1 MIKLNVGGGSRWERE
16 GWKVLD
22 YRATNS
28 KKFIKGYADKI
39 NLKKNTCDI
48 IFCSH
53 VVEHIPHV
61 KLEKVFLEFNRVLK
75 KKGVVRILTPDLKK
89 LAKAYVNK
97 DKFFFKKVENELGK
111 LRTDLGWGGK
121 FMNFVVAPGQDT
133 IVMDNRLENF
143 LCGLSHQYLYD
154 FEMLKIMLSN
164 CGFNE
169 IKQMKFCKSALP
181 ELEKPL
187 VVQNVNIKWENLN
200 PKFLKKNNLKNYY
213 DYKKKKYV
221 NNFKLT
227 GFDRDPT
234 YSLIIEAKKKIN
246 ITRKKLTFTYSSKNN
261 NLYGQTIISDKKIAK
276 KLKLLK
282 TIKV

>member
-22 YRATNS
+22 YRAKNS

-39 NLKKNTCDI
+39 NLKKNTCDV

-53 VVEHIPHV
+53 VIEHIAHV
-61 KLEKVFLEFNRVLK
+61 KLEKVFLEFNRVLN
-75 KKGVVRILTPDLKK
+75 KKGIVRILTPDLKK

-133 IVMDNRLENF
+133 IVMDNKLENF

-154 FEMLKIMLSN
+154 FEMIKIMLTN
-164 CGFNE
+164 CGFSE
-169 IKQMKFCKSALP
+169 IKQMKFCKSTLP
-181 ELEKPL
+181 ELENPL
-187 VVQNVNIKWENLN
+187 VVNNINTKWENLN

-213 DYKKKKYV
+213 DYKRKKYV

-246 ITRKKLTFTYSSKNN
+246 ITRKKLTFTYSSNNN

-276 KLKLLK
+276 KLKILK
-282 TIKV
+282 NIKI

>member
-22 YRATNS
+22 YRAKNS

-39 NLKKNTCDI
+39 HLKKNTCDV

-53 VVEHIPHV
+53 VIEHIAHV
-61 KLEKVFLEFNRVLK
+61 KLEKVFLEFNRVLN
-75 KKGVVRILTPDLKK
+75 KKGIVRILTPDLKK

-133 IVMDNRLENF
+133 IVMDNKLENF

-154 FEMLKIMLSN
+154 FEMIKIMLTN
-164 CGFNE
+164 CGFSE
-169 IKQMKFCKSALP
+169 IKQMKFCKSTLP
-181 ELEKPL
+181 ELENPL
-187 VVQNVNIKWENLN
+187 VVNNINTKWENLN

-213 DYKKKKYV
+213 DYKRKKYV

-246 ITRKKLTFTYSSKNN
+246 ITRKKLTFTYSSNNN

-276 KLKLLK
+276 KLKILK
-282 TIKV
+282 KIKT

>member
-22 YRATNS
+22 YRAKNS

-39 NLKKNTCDI
+39 NLKKNTCDV

-53 VVEHIPHV
+53 VIEHIAHV
-61 KLEKVFLEFNRVLK
+61 KLEKVFLEFNRILN
-75 KKGVVRILTPDLKK
+75 KKGIVRILTPDLKK

-133 IVMDNRLENF
+133 IVMDNKLENF

-154 FEMLKIMLSN
+154 FEMIKIMLTN
-164 CGFNE
+164 CGFSE
-169 IKQMKFCKSALP
+169 IKQMKFCKSTLP
-181 ELEKPL
+181 ELENPL
-187 VVQNVNIKWENLN
+187 VVNNINTKWENLN

-246 ITRKKLTFTYSSKNN
+246 ITRKKLTFTYSSNNN

-276 KLKLLK
+276 KLKILK
-282 TIKV
+282 NIKT

>member
-39 NLKKNTCDI
+39 SLKRSTCDI

-89 LAKAYVNK
+89 FAKAYVNK

-133 IVMDNRLENF
+133 IVMDNKLENF

-169 IKQMKFCKSALP
+169 INSNKAVIF
-181 ELEKPL
+181 
-187 VVQNVNIKWENLN
+187 
-200 PKFLKKNNLKNYY
+200 
-213 DYKKKKYV
+213 
-221 NNFKLT
+221 
-227 GFDRDPT
+227 
-234 YSLIIEAKKKIN
+234 
-246 ITRKKLTFTYSSKNN
+246 
-261 NLYGQTIISDKKIAK
+261 
-276 KLKLLK
+276 
-282 TIKV
+282 

>member
-22 YRATNS
+22 YRAKNS

-39 NLKKNTCDI
+39 HLKKNTCDV

-53 VVEHIPHV
+53 VIEHIAHV
-61 KLEKVFLEFNRVLK
+61 KLEKVFLEFNRVLN
-75 KKGVVRILTPDLKK
+75 KKGIVRILTPDLKK

-133 IVMDNRLENF
+133 IVMDNKLENF

-154 FEMLKIMLSN
+154 FEMIKIMLTN
-164 CGFNE
+164 CGFSE
-169 IKQMKFCKSALP
+169 IKQMKFCKSTLP
-181 ELEKPL
+181 ELENPL
-187 VVQNVNIKWENLN
+187 VVNNINTKWENLN

-246 ITRKKLTFTYSSKNN
+246 ITRKKLTFTYSSNNN

-276 KLKLLK
+276 KLKILK
-282 TIKV
+282 NIKT

>member
-22 YRATNS
+22 YRAKNS

-39 NLKKNTCDI
+39 HLKKNTCDV

-53 VVEHIPHV
+53 VIEHIAHV
-61 KLEKVFLEFNRVLK
+61 KLEKVFLEFNRVLN
-75 KKGVVRILTPDLKK
+75 KKGIVRILTPDLKK

-133 IVMDNRLENF
+133 IVMDNKLENF

-154 FEMLKIMLSN
+154 FEMIKIMLTN
-164 CGFNE
+164 CGFSE
-169 IKQMKFCKSALP
+169 IKQMKFCKSTLP
-181 ELEKPL
+181 ELENPL
-187 VVQNVNIKWENLN
+187 VVNNINTKWENLN

-246 ITRKKLTFTYSSKNN
+246 ITRKKLTFTYSSNNN

-276 KLKLLK
+276 KLKILK
-282 TIKV
+282 NIKI

>member
-22 YRATNS
+22 YRAKNS

-39 NLKKNTCDI
+39 NLKKNTCDV

-53 VVEHIPHV
+53 VIEHIAHV
-61 KLEKVFLEFNRVLK
+61 KLEKVFLEFNRILN
-75 KKGVVRILTPDLKK
+75 KKGIVRILTPDLKK

-133 IVMDNRLENF
+133 IVMDNKLENF

-154 FEMLKIMLSN
+154 FEMIKIMLTN
-164 CGFNE
+164 CGFSE
-169 IKQMKFCKSALP
+169 IKQMKFCKSTLP
-181 ELEKPL
+181 ELENPL
-187 VVQNVNIKWENLN
+187 VVNNINTKWENLN

-213 DYKKKKYV
+213 DYKRKKNV

-246 ITRKKLTFTYSSKNN
+246 ITRKKLTFTYSSNNN

-276 KLKLLK
+276 KLKILK
-282 TIKV
+282 NIKT

>member
-22 YRATNS
+22 YRAKNS

-39 NLKKNTCDI
+39 HLKKNTCDV

-53 VVEHIPHV
+53 VIEHIAHV
-61 KLEKVFLEFNRVLK
+61 KLEKVFLEFNRVLN
-75 KKGVVRILTPDLKK
+75 KKGIVRILTPDLKK

-133 IVMDNRLENF
+133 IVMDNKLENF

-154 FEMLKIMLSN
+154 FEMIKIMLTN
-164 CGFNE
+164 CGFSE
-169 IKQMKFCKSALP
+169 IKQMKFCKSTLP
-181 ELEKPL
+181 ELENPL
-187 VVQNVNIKWENLN
+187 VVNNINTKWENLN

-213 DYKKKKYV
+213 DYKRKKYV

-246 ITRKKLTFTYSSKNN
+246 ITRKKLTFTYSSNNN

-276 KLKLLK
+276 KLKILK
-282 TIKV
+282 NIKT

>member
-22 YRATNS
+22 YRAKNS

-39 NLKKNTCDI
+39 HLKKNTCDV

-53 VVEHIPHV
+53 VIEHIAHV
-61 KLEKVFLEFNRVLK
+61 KLEKVFLEFNRILN
-75 KKGVVRILTPDLKK
+75 KKGIVRILTPDLKK

-133 IVMDNRLENF
+133 IVMDNKLENF

-154 FEMLKIMLSN
+154 FEMIKIMLTN
-164 CGFNE
+164 CGFSE
-169 IKQMKFCKSALP
+169 IKQMKFCKSTLP
-181 ELEKPL
+181 ELENPL
-187 VVQNVNIKWENLN
+187 VVNNINTKWENLN

-213 DYKKKKYV
+213 DYKRKKYV

-246 ITRKKLTFTYSSKNN
+246 ITRKKLTFTYSSNNN

-276 KLKLLK
+276 KLKILK
-282 TIKV
+282 NIKT

>member
-22 YRATNS
+22 YRAKNS

-39 NLKKNTCDI
+39 NLKKNTCDV

-53 VVEHIPHV
+53 VIEHIAHV
-61 KLEKVFLEFNRVLK
+61 KLEKVFLEFNRVLN
-75 KKGVVRILTPDLKK
+75 KKGIVRILTPDLKK

-133 IVMDNRLENF
+133 IVMDNKLENF

-154 FEMLKIMLSN
+154 FEMIKIMLTN
-164 CGFNE
+164 CGFSE
-169 IKQMKFCKSALP
+169 IKQMKFCKSTLP
-181 ELEKPL
+181 ELENPL
-187 VVQNVNIKWENLN
+187 VVNNINTKWENLN

-213 DYKKKKYV
+213 DYKRKKYV

-246 ITRKKLTFTYSSKNN
+246 ITRKKLTFTYSSNNN

-276 KLKLLK
+276 KLKILK
-282 TIKV
+282 KIKT

>member
-1 MIKLNVGGGSRWERE
+1 MRYN
-16 GWKVLD
+16 
-22 YRATNS
+22 
-28 KKFIKGYADKI
+28 
-39 NLKKNTCDI
+39 
-48 IFCSH
+48 FCSH

-89 LAKAYVNK
+89 FAKAYVNK

-213 DYKKKKYV
+213 DYKKK
-221 NNFKLT
+221 
-227 GFDRDPT
+227 
-234 YSLIIEAKKKIN
+234 SMLIILSLQV
-246 ITRKKLTFTYSSKNN
+246 LTEIQHT
-261 NLYGQTIISDKKIAK
+261 L
-276 KLKLLK
+276 
-282 TIKV
+282 

>member
-39 NLKKNTCDI
+39 NLKKNTCGI

-53 VVEHIPHV
+53 VIEHIPHV
-61 KLEKVFLEFNRVLK
+61 RLEKVFLEFNRVLK
-75 KKGVVRILTPDLKK
+75 KKGVLRILTPDLKK
-89 LAKAYVNK
+89 FAKAYVNK

-133 IVMDNRLENF
+133 IVMDNKLENF

-154 FEMLKIMLSN
+154 FEMLKIILSC
-164 CGFNE
+164 CGFSQ

-187 VVQNVNIKWENLN
+187 VIQNINTKWENLN
-200 PKFLKKNNLKNYY
+200 PKFLKKNNLMNYY
-213 DYKKKKYV
+213 DYKKKKYI

-234 YSLIIEAKKKIN
+234 YSLIIEAKKKTN
-246 ITRKKLTFTYSSKNN
+246 IMRKKLTFTYSRKNN
-261 NLYGQTIISDKKIAK
+261 NLYGQTIINEKKIAK
-276 KLKLLK
+276 KLKILRK
-282 TIKV
+282 IKV

>member
-22 YRATNS
+22 YRAKNS

>member
-22 YRATNS
+22 YRAKNS

-39 NLKKNTCDI
+39 NLKKNTCDV

-53 VVEHIPHV
+53 VIEHIAHV
-61 KLEKVFLEFNRVLK
+61 KLEKVFLEFNRVLN
-75 KKGVVRILTPDLKK
+75 KKGIVRILTPDLKK

-133 IVMDNRLENF
+133 IVMDNKLENF

-154 FEMLKIMLSN
+154 FEMIKIMLTN
-164 CGFNE
+164 CGFSE
-169 IKQMKFCKSALP
+169 IKQMKFCKSTLP
-181 ELEKPL
+181 ELENPL
-187 VVQNVNIKWENLN
+187 VVNNINTKWENLN

-246 ITRKKLTFTYSSKNN
+246 ITRKKLTFTYSSNNN

-276 KLKLLK
+276 KLKILK
-282 TIKV
+282 NIKT

>member
-28 KKFIKGYADKI
+28 KKFIKGNADKI
-39 NLKKNTCDI
+39 NLKKNTCGI

-53 VVEHIPHV
+53 VIEHIPHV
-61 KLEKVFLEFNRVLK
+61 RLEKVFLEFNRVLK
-75 KKGVVRILTPDLKK
+75 KKGVLRILTPDLKK
-89 LAKAYVNK
+89 FAKAYVNK

-111 LRTDLGWGGK
+111 IRTDLGWGGK

-133 IVMDNRLENF
+133 IVMDNKLENF

-154 FEMLKIMLSN
+154 FEMLKIILSS
-164 CGFNE
+164 CGFSQ

-187 VVQNVNIKWENLN
+187 VIQNINTKWENLN
-200 PKFLKKNNLKNYY
+200 PKFLKKNNLMNYY

-234 YSLIIEAKKKIN
+234 YSLIIEAKKKTN
-246 ITRKKLTFTYSSKNN
+246 IMRKKLTFTYSRKNN
-261 NLYGQTIISDKKIAK
+261 NLYGQTIINEKKIAK
-276 KLKLLK
+276 KLRILRK
-282 TIKV
+282 IKV